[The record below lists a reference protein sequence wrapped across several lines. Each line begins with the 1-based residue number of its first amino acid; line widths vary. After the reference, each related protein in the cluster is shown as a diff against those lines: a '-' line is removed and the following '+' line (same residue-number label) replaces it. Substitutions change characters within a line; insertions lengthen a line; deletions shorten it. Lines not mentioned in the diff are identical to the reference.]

1 MWLQK
6 HNGWKTAGS
15 IVECFL
21 SQFSTWSPTCK
32 QMQCFLPCFAKILM
46 CLVKKQCHTLSWL
59 QTWSKIES
67 SWPRLRCKRRCVFV
81 WDKIINIDCVCRV
94 RYLELW
100 KLLSSQTCRLPED
113 SLWKPHKLT
122 GFGESE
128 RVQTD
133 HKIRRCLHAACRLV
147 LQGPMEH
154 LLLSC
159 WQVEAC
165 STVRCPNYHKCQ
177 AMACE
182 GVVAQPA

>member
-32 QMQCFLPCFAKILM
+32 QMQGFLPCFAKILM

-100 KLLSSQTCRLPED
+100 KLLSSQTCGLPED

-122 GFGESE
+122 GFVESE

>member
-1 MWLQK
+1 
-6 HNGWKTAGS
+6 
-15 IVECFL
+15 
-21 SQFSTWSPTCK
+21 
-32 QMQCFLPCFAKILM
+32 MQCFLPCFAKILM

-122 GFGESE
+122 GFVESE

-154 LLLSC
+154 LYAFIIILLTGWSMFYSAMSKLPQMPGNGVWGGC
-159 WQVEAC
+159 
-165 STVRCPNYHKCQ
+165 CPTSLI
-177 AMACE
+177 
-182 GVVAQPA
+182 VIPRIDSWS